1 MRWQSARLIGAQAL
15 GQLSLVAVIP
25 VLTRHYDPGV
35 FGAYQLALAAA
46 TLVQPVAT
54 LRIELVL
61 PATRADDR
69 VRTLLRRAVASTL
82 AVTGGFVAACTYLA
96 LTGRADAA
104 LMTAMA
110 ATLVLVYGWV
120 SIDNARLIRA
130 QQVQAL
136 ATRNLVAG
144 LLSAV
149 LQVGVA
155 LAGLQVVWL
164 AAAVGIG
171 RGVAVLLTRPRR
183 AVAAPQPEDTFD
195 LPFGG
200 ARAVRTVLSGLLSS
214 TVLQL
219 LMLVS
224 GGFLGAAAAGY
235 VGAAQRVTG
244 APASLIGQGVAQ
256 AVQVRFSRALLTG
269 TSLLAEVRA
278 VGRALAALSVTVAV
292 GLALVAPLGSD
303 WFFGPGWEPVK
314 DVLRLLALPVALQLL
329 VAPLNPLLVMIGA
342 ERALLR
348 VQAGRLALS
357 GGASAAAAAA
367 TGSLT
372 TVVAVF
378 AATTV
383 VAYLGNL
390 AVVVH
395 QVRAHDATTLQQTPP
410 APATGHET
418 VPALGAVH
426 AAERTEGTR

>member
-1 MRWQSARLIGAQAL
+1 MKWQSVRLIGAQAA

-35 FGAYQLALAAA
+35 FGAYQLALAVA

-61 PATRADDR
+61 PATRSDDR

-82 AVTGGFVAACTYLA
+82 AVTGGFVAVCAYLA

-130 QQVQAL
+130 QQVRAL

-149 LQVGVA
+149 LQVSVA
-155 LAGLQVVWL
+155 LLGLEVVWL

-171 RGVAVLLTRPRR
+171 RGAAVLLTRPRR
-183 AVAAPQPEDTFD
+183 DVGTTPPEDTFD

-224 GGFLGAAAAGY
+224 GGLLGAAAAGY

-278 VGRALAALSVTVAV
+278 VGRALAVLSGTVAV
-292 GLALVAPLGSD
+292 GLAVVAPLGSD
-303 WFFGPGWEPVK
+303 WFFGPGWGPVK

-357 GGASAAAAAA
+357 GSTSAVAAVT

-395 QVRAHDATTLQQTPP
+395 QVRRHDTTTAHQAASAPTPGP
-410 APATGHET
+410 EPVPAT
-418 VPALGAVH
+418 PAGH